1 MIYDTGI
8 YVPIIYSDRICTV
21 YETGVVKKA
30 LRHYLGAYTL
40 NCKKPVEIHWSKSDT
55 GEHGVVACSTRRIGV
70 DIETMKPRRY
80 EAISRRY
87 FREATDDKEKFYNLW
102 CQKEAYTKWK
112 KGKIAHNL
120 KADIDRRLIPLE
132 GLPND
137 VVGYICY

>member
-1 MIYDTGI
+1 MA
-8 YVPIIYSDRICTV
+8 IIYEDKICTV
-21 YETGVVKKA
+21 YKTGVVKYA
-30 LRHYLGAYTL
+30 LLDFLSEYTL
-40 NCKKPVEIHWSKSDT
+40 NYRKPVEIHWSKSDT
-55 GEHGVVACSTRRIGV
+55 GGYAVVACSTRRIGV
-70 DIETMKPRRY
+70 DIELMKPRRY

-87 FREATDDKEKFYNLW
+87 FREVTDDKETFYNLW

-120 KADIDRRLIPLE
+120 KADIDRCLIPLE

>member
-1 MIYDTGI
+1 MA
-8 YVPIIYSDRICTV
+8 IIYEDKICTV
-21 YETGVVKKA
+21 YKTGVVKYA
-30 LRHYLGAYTL
+30 LLDFLSEYTL
-40 NCKKPVEIHWSKSDT
+40 NYRKPVEIHWSKSDT
-55 GEHGVVACSTRRIGV
+55 GGHAVVACSTRLIGV
-70 DIETMKPRRY
+70 DIEQMKPRRY

-87 FREATDDKEKFYNLW
+87 FNEVTDDKETFYNLW

-112 KGKIAHNL
+112 KDKIAHNL

>member
-1 MIYDTGI
+1 MA
-8 YVPIIYSDRICTV
+8 IIYEDKICTV
-21 YETGVVKKA
+21 YKTEVVKYA
-30 LRHYLGAYTL
+30 LLDFLSEYTL
-40 NCKKPVEIHWSKSDT
+40 NYRKPVEIHWSKSDT
-55 GEHGVVACSTRRIGV
+55 GSHAVVACSTRRIGV
-70 DIETMKPRRY
+70 DIELMKPRRY

-87 FREATDDKEKFYNLW
+87 FSEVTDDKETFYNLW

-112 KGKIAHNL
+112 KDKIAHNL

>member
-1 MIYDTGI
+1 MGRMA
-8 YVPIIYSDRICTV
+8 IIYQDKICTV
-21 YETGVVKKA
+21 YKTEVVKYA
-30 LRHYLGAYTL
+30 LLEYISEYSL

-55 GEHGVVACSTRRIGV
+55 GGYAVVACSTRRIGV
-70 DIETMKPRRY
+70 DIELMKPRRY

-87 FREATDDKEKFYNLW
+87 FREVTDDKETFYHLW

-120 KADIDRRLIPLE
+120 KADIDRCLIPLE

>member
-1 MIYDTGI
+1 MA
-8 YVPIIYSDRICTV
+8 IIYQDKICTV
-21 YETGVVKKA
+21 YKTEVVKYA
-30 LRHYLGAYTL
+30 LMEYISEYSL

-55 GEHGVVACSTRRIGV
+55 GSHAVVACSTRRIGV
-70 DIETMKPRRY
+70 DIELMKPRRF

-87 FREATDDKEKFYNLW
+87 FREVTDDKETFYHLW

-120 KADIDRRLIPLE
+120 KANIDRCLIPLE

>member
-1 MIYDTGI
+1 MA
-8 YVPIIYSDRICTV
+8 IIYQDKICTV
-21 YETGVVKKA
+21 YKTEVVKYA
-30 LRHYLGAYTL
+30 LLEYISEYSL

-55 GEHGVVACSTRRIGV
+55 GSHAVVACSTRRIGV
-70 DIETMKPRRY
+70 DIELMKPRRF

-87 FREATDDKEKFYNLW
+87 FREVTDDKETFYHLW
-102 CQKEAYTKWK
+102 CQKEAYTKWM

-120 KADIDRRLIPLE
+120 KADIDRCLIPLE

>member
-1 MIYDTGI
+1 MA
-8 YVPIIYSDRICTV
+8 IIYQDKICTV
-21 YETGVVKKA
+21 YKTEVVKYA
-30 LRHYLGAYTL
+30 LLEYISEYSL

-55 GEHGVVACSTRRIGV
+55 GGYAVVACSTRRIGV
-70 DIETMKPRRY
+70 DIELMKPRRY

-87 FREATDDKEKFYNLW
+87 FREVTDDKETFYHLW

-120 KADIDRRLIPLE
+120 KADIDRCLIPLE

>member
-1 MIYDTGI
+1 MA
-8 YVPIIYSDRICTV
+8 IIYQDKICTV
-21 YETGVVKKA
+21 YKTEVVKYA
-30 LRHYLGAYTL
+30 LMEYISEYSL

-55 GEHGVVACSTRRIGV
+55 GGYAVVACSTRRIGV
-70 DIETMKPRRY
+70 DIELMKPRRF

-87 FREATDDKEKFYNLW
+87 FREVTDDKETFYNLW

-112 KGKIAHNL
+112 KDKIAHNL
-120 KADIDRRLIPLE
+120 KASIDRRLIQLE